1 MTQLASNSMWE
12 PSAAFTQTTNSR
24 TELVVKSAGI
34 SKNSS
39 GKCEACRTRKS
50 VVIDKYRNMSYN
62 VILEKFGVSHTKE
75 NTMGKGKAKRNSK
88 KPTGS
93 FKERCKRALLK
104 NIAGFGGEM
113 EKDPTVAFE
122 FDIDN
127 KTIDRRV
134 EAIAETRDMAVAIAK
149 EYIPEDLEVR
159 YEAEWGHLN
168 MVMTPPFNIGE
179 RQFNYSLAAAI
190 WILDAIK
197 ANHKMDEALALLPKD
212 EEQLASIELP
222 SCVSPCYSEA
232 VIRSMVYIIL
242 HRNEDCVG
250 INNPE
255 KPPLKYPVTDSYT
268 VGGKQHQNVP
278 SRNVFDAIVGLLPED
293 KVDNAV
299 NMYAIQVRGAISRYF
314 CCRSKWVK
322 EEKKCLDE
330 IHRFDDELN
339 KVSDEANA
347 FSKKTHSMVKA
358 KAIPLAKNNMPGVG
372 AKTEMTIGLHSI
384 TERGETIVAK
394 LEAMQTELQKLN
406 ELERDFAY
414 DSAECAYW
422 TKETWAK
429 KYSSAVAKRA
439 VMFEVMD
446 PYAVCF
452 AFYYMMDNGDNLP
465 WLYYPSCVLLSY
477 AAAQLPWC
485 GGAVK
490 QCLDATGQSASYI
503 DANTSKLHL
512 MEDNLTSDSSVV
524 PICWNTMSL
533 VQQEGADAK
542 TPVRMTPAAAVY
554 TYTDGVLVP
563 RNTASVDPVETA
575 LTDLGVTSPEG
586 RAVYAAYISLLSN
599 LKDRID
605 FPNDTKDEC
614 DALRAKCDTYEAEI
628 EKLKNKDEKNKQGL
642 YKAEK
647 TISELTTAIEKA
659 SVEHEKEKQEL
670 NDLRELVFALTNDAD
685 SAAREDTK
693 TQVAFPYH
701 TTKKHIVFGGHP
713 SWLKAIRPMVPDV
726 KFVDGVPSTEQ
737 IKGADIVWLQTNYL
751 SHKAFYKII
760 DIVRSKNIPLRY
772 FTSASAAKC
781 AEQVVNADQQQ

>member
-1 MTQLASNSMWE
+1 
-12 PSAAFTQTTNSR
+12 
-24 TELVVKSAGI
+24 
-34 SKNSS
+34 
-39 GKCEACRTRKS
+39 
-50 VVIDKYRNMSYN
+50 
-62 VILEKFGVSHTKE
+62 
-75 NTMGKGKAKRNSK
+75 MGKSKEKHNSK
-88 KPTGS
+88 KPTSS
-93 FKERCKRALLK
+93 FKERCKQAMLK
-104 NIAGFGGEM
+104 NIVGFGGEM

-134 EAIAETRDMAVAIAK
+134 EAIVESRDMAVAIAK
-149 EYIPEDLEVR
+149 EYIPEDLDVR
-159 YEAEWGHLN
+159 YEAEWVRLN
-168 MVMTPPFNIGE
+168 MVMTPPFNMGE

-190 WILDAIK
+190 WILDAIR
-197 ANHKMDEALALLPKD
+197 ANHKIDEALSLLPKD
-212 EEQLASIELP
+212 EEKLSSIELP
-222 SCVSPCYSEA
+222 SCVSPCYSES
-232 VIRSMVYIIL
+232 VIRSMVYVIL

-268 VGGKQHQNVP
+268 VAGKQHQNVP
-278 SRNVFDAIVGLLPED
+278 SRNVLDAIISLLPED

-299 NMYAIQVRGAISRYF
+299 DMFATQVREAINRYF
-314 CCRSKWVK
+314 CCCSKYIK
-322 EEKKCLDE
+322 EEKKCVDE
-330 IHRFDDELN
+330 INRLDDELN

-347 FSKKTHSMVKA
+347 FSKRTHSMVKA
-358 KAIPLAKNNMPGVG
+358 KAMPLAKNNMPGIG

-384 TERGETIVAK
+384 AERGEAIAAK
-394 LEAMQTELQKLN
+394 LEATQAKLQKLN

-422 TKETWAK
+422 AEETWAK
-429 KYSSAVAKRA
+429 KYPTAVAKRA
-439 VMFEVMD
+439 VKFEVID

-452 AFYYMMDNGDNLP
+452 AFYYMLDNGEYLP

-490 QCLDATGQSASYI
+490 QCLDATGRSAAYI

-512 MEDNLTSDSSVV
+512 MEDNLTRDSSVV

-533 VQQEGADAK
+533 VQKEGADAK
-542 TPVRMTPAAAVY
+542 TSVRMSPAAAVY
-554 TYTDGVLVP
+554 TYTDGVIVP
-563 RNTASVDPVETA
+563 RNTASVDPVEA
-575 LTDLGVTSPEG
+575 ILTDLGVTAPEG

-605 FPNDTKDEC
+605 FSDDAKDERN
-614 DALRAKCDTYEAEI
+614 ALRAKCDAYEAEI
-628 EKLKNKDEKNKQGL
+628 EKLKSKTEKDKQTL

-647 TISELTTAIEKA
+647 TISELTTAIENA
-659 SVEHEKEKQEL
+659 SAEHEKEKQEL
-670 NDLRELVFALTNDAD
+670 NDLRELVFALTNDTD
-685 SAAREDTK
+685 TAAREDAK
-693 TQVAFPYH
+693 SQIEFPYH
-701 TTKKHIVFGGHP
+701 TAKKHIVFGGHP

-737 IKGADIVWLQTNYL
+737 IRGAEIVWLQTNYL

-781 AEQVVNADQQQ
+781 AEQVVNADRQ

>member
-1 MTQLASNSMWE
+1 
-12 PSAAFTQTTNSR
+12 
-24 TELVVKSAGI
+24 
-34 SKNSS
+34 
-39 GKCEACRTRKS
+39 
-50 VVIDKYRNMSYN
+50 MSYN
-62 VILEKFGVSHTKE
+62 VILEKYGATQTKE
-75 NTMGKGKAKRNSK
+75 NTMGKSKAKRNSK
-88 KPTGS
+88 EPTGS
-93 FKERCKRALLK
+93 FKERCKQAVLK
-104 NIAGFGGEM
+104 NIAGFGGEI
-113 EKDPTVAFE
+113 EKDPALAFE

-159 YEAEWGHLN
+159 YEAEWVRLN

-190 WILDAIK
+190 WILDAIR
-197 ANHKMDEALALLPKD
+197 ANHKMDEAIALLPKD
-212 EEQLASIELP
+212 EEKLASIELP

-232 VIRSMVYIIL
+232 VIRSMVYVIL

-250 INNPE
+250 INTPE

-268 VGGKQHQNVP
+268 VAGKQHQNVP
-278 SRNVFDAIVGLLPED
+278 SRNVFDAIIGLLPED

-299 NMYAIQVRGAISRYF
+299 NTYAIQVRGAISRYF

-330 IHRFDDELN
+330 IHRLDDELN

-358 KAIPLAKNNMPGVG
+358 KAMPLAKNNMPGVG
-372 AKTEMTIGLHSI
+372 AKAEMTIGLHSI
-384 TERGETIVAK
+384 AERGETIVAK
-394 LEAMQTELQKLN
+394 LEAMQTKLQKLN

-422 TKETWAK
+422 TEETWTK
-429 KYSSAVAKRA
+429 KYSTAVAKRA
-439 VMFEVMD
+439 VKFEVMD

-452 AFYYMMDNGDNLP
+452 AFYYMIDNGDNLP
-465 WLYYPSCVLLSY
+465 WLYYPSCVLLSH

-490 QCLDATGQSASYI
+490 QCVDATGQTAFYI
-503 DANTSKLHL
+503 DANTAKLHL

-563 RNTASVDPVETA
+563 RNTASADPIEATLA
-575 LTDLGVTSPEG
+575 DLGVTAPEG

-599 LKDRID
+599 LKGRID
-605 FPNDTKDEC
+605 FPNDAKDEC
-614 DALRAKCDTYEAEI
+614 DALRAKCDAYEAEI
-628 EKLKNKDEKNKQGL
+628 ENLKSKDEKNKQAL

-647 TISELTTAIEKA
+647 TIGELTTAIEKTSA
-659 SVEHEKEKQEL
+659 EHEKEKQEL

-685 SAAREDTK
+685 SAAKEDTK
-693 TQVAFPYH
+693 TQVEFPYH

-781 AEQVVNADQQQ
+781 AEQVVNADQQ